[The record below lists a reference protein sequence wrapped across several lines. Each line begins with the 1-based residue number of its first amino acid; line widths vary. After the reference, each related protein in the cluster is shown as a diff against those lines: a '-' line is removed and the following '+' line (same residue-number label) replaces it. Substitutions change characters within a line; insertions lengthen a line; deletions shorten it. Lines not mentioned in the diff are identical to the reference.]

1 MFNAYFTVD
10 DSEFQEWVNITRNN
24 YRVML
29 QTMINVAELIESN
42 TQWRVPLDTQN
53 LEKSFKYVVTE
64 DTSDFIELEIGYD
77 AVDPKSGF
85 MYAEYQHETT
95 GLNHP
100 RRGEAFYL
108 FKGIKS
114 SLGDAFDLIERDYLS
129 MFRGVL

>member
-1 MFNAYFTVD
+1 MITFEIS
-10 DSEFQEWVNITRNN
+10 SEKFEDWVSITRGKFPMM
-24 YRVML
+24 V
-29 QTMINVAELIESN
+29 QTMINVAELIELN
-42 TQWRVPLDTQN
+42 TKWRVPLDTQR

-64 DTSDFIELEIGYD
+64 KTSEFIEIELGYD

-100 RRGEAFYL
+100 RRGEALYL

-114 SLGDAFDLIERDYLS
+114 SLSDGFDMIERDYLS
-129 MFRGVL
+129 LFGDRT